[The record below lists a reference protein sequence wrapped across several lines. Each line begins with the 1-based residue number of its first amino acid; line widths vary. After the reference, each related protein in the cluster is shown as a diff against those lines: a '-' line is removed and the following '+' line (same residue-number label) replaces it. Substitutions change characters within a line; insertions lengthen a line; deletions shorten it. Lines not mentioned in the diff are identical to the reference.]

1 VGAPR
6 GMVFPAPPSLRGVA
20 QSMGLEM
27 TRPGRVYIIRNSMLT
42 ATEAKTIER
51 RTISIAQRAIN
62 SLIHTQGL
70 GDLYRI
76 YMTTT
81 RDGFDFNLAY
91 IGSDFMY
98 ENKKEEVAARYMRA
112 RFAYAFSLGRQA
124 SPWRKAPPGL
134 ETALGL

>member
-1 VGAPR
+1 CGACLWARGAIRGPLPAAVAPVGGDGPR
-6 GMVFPAPPSLRGVA
+6 HEEMPGEGGASARLFLYPPSLRGVA

-81 RDGFDFNLAY
+81 RDGLDFNLAY
-91 IGSDFMY
+91 IGPDFMY
-98 ENKKEEVAARYMRA
+98 ENK
-112 RFAYAFSLGRQA
+112 
-124 SPWRKAPPGL
+124 
-134 ETALGL
+134 